1 MTHPTEDH
9 PIELKIAYIGG
20 GSREWAR
27 KLMID
32 LALCPDLGGQVAL
45 YDIDLASARLNEAL
59 GNWLGEQ
66 PGVLSSWRYAA
77 VERLEDALQ
86 GADFVVLSI
95 QPGALECMAA
105 EIAIAE
111 RHGMFFPVGDTTGA
125 PGLVRGLRAAT
136 IYAGFARAI
145 DAICPRAWVIN
156 YSNPMTICTRT
167 LTRVAPRL
175 KVFGC
180 CHEVFA
186 TQRRLAGLA
195 ARALGIEAPGA
206 AAPGGE
212 EAPSAEGAPSRDE
225 IRVNVMGINHFT
237 WVDRALYRDMDL
249 LALLP
254 DHLAEPGV
262 LRPYTREEVESWGTW
277 FHSADQVK
285 FTLFQRFGILAA
297 AGDRHLVEFLPGFT
311 RSPEELFRWGI
322 IRTPVSW
329 RIGRWREAPGK
340 TRDLMAGREP
350 LRLEPS
356 DEEGVRQMGALLGLG
371 DLVTNVNLANRGQV
385 GNLPLD
391 AVVETNA
398 AFSRDEVRPLAA
410 GALPPGLQPLIAR
423 HVANQEL
430 IVEASLARDRDLAFQ
445 AVLGDPTNRLPLDET
460 WAMFLEMLQASR
472 EFLPGWQVE

>member
-1 MTHPTEDH
+1 MTHPTDDR

-20 GSREWAR
+20 GSRDWAR
-27 KLMID
+27 KLMFD
-32 LALCPDLGGQVAL
+32 LALCPGLQGQVAL

-66 PGVLSSWRYAA
+66 PGVVSAWRYAA

-95 QPGALECMAA
+95 QPGTLECMVE

-111 RHGMFFPVGDTTGA
+111 RHGIFFPVGDTVGA

-136 IYAGFARAI
+136 IYAGFAQAI
-145 DAICPRAWVIN
+145 EAICPRAWVIN
-156 YSNPMTICTRT
+156 YTNPMTICTRT

-186 TQRRLAGLA
+186 TQRMLADLA
-195 ARALGIEAPGA
+195 AKALAVEAPR
-206 AAPGGE
+206 
-212 EAPSAEGAPSRDE
+212 RDE
-225 IRVNVMGINHFT
+225 IRVNVTGINHFT
-237 WVDRALYRDMDL
+237 WVDRASYRGTDL
-249 LALLP
+249 LPLLR

-262 LRPYTREEVESWGTW
+262 LRPYTREEVESWGNW

-285 FTLFQRFGILAA
+285 FTLFQRFGLLAA

-311 RSPEELFRWGI
+311 RSPEELFRWGV

-329 RIGRWREAPGK
+329 RIGRWRDAPGK

-371 DLVTNVNLANRGQV
+371 DLVTNVNLANQGQV
-385 GNLPLD
+385 ENLPRD

-398 AFSRDEVRPLAA
+398 RFSRDEVRPLAA
-410 GALPPGLQPLIAR
+410 GALPPGLQPLMAR

-430 IVEASLARDRDLAFQ
+430 IVEASLTRDRDLAFQ
-445 AVLGDPTNRLPLDET
+445 AILGDPTNRLALDET
-460 WAMFLEMLQASR
+460 WAMFLEMLRASR
-472 EFLPGWQVE
+472 AFLPGWRIE

>member
-1 MTHPTEDH
+1 MF
-9 PIELKIAYIGG
+9 
-20 GSREWAR
+20 
-27 KLMID
+27 D
-32 LALCPDLGGQVAL
+32 LALNPGLEGHMAL

-59 GNWLGEQ
+59 GDWLQGQ
-66 PGVLSSWRYAA
+66 PGVVSAWRYAA

-95 QPGALECMAA
+95 QPGTLECMAE

-136 IYAGFARAI
+136 IYAGFAQAI
-145 DAICPRAWVIN
+145 EAICPRAWVIN
-156 YSNPMTICTRT
+156 YTNPMTICTRT

-186 TQRRLAGLA
+186 TQRMLADLA
-195 ARALGIEAPGA
+195 ARVLGIEAPR
-206 AAPGGE
+206 
-212 EAPSAEGAPSRDE
+212 RDE
-225 IRVNVMGINHFT
+225 IRVNVTGINHFT
-237 WVDRALYRDMDL
+237 WIDRANYRGTDL
-249 LALLP
+249 LALLR

-262 LRPYTREEVESWGTW
+262 LRPYTREEVEGWGTW

-285 FTLFQRFGILAA
+285 FTLFQRFGLLAA

-311 RSPEELFRWGI
+311 RSPEELYRWGV

-356 DEEGVRQMGALLGLG
+356 DEEGVRQIRALLGLG

-385 GNLPLD
+385 ENLPRD

-410 GALPPGLQPLIAR
+410 GALPPGLQPLMAR

-430 IVEASLARDRDLAFQ
+430 TVEASLTRDRDLAFQ
-445 AVLGDPTNRLPLDET
+445 AILGDPTNRLPLDET
-460 WAMFLEMLQASR
+460 WTMFLEMLQASR
-472 EFLPGWQVE
+472 AFLPGWQTE